1 MRKDEVVFRESNSY
15 LGCEVPKSFF
25 LRFQAMCEVRGG
37 DKRVI
42 LASSVEDEIVRWE
55 KKLDVRTGQAY
66 DALLEVKAR
75 QNNFSVNDLKKPL
88 EMKRTPKGKKTF
100 VSVKPVPGLKMKQA

>member
-1 MRKDEVVFRESNSY
+1 MRKDQKAFLAFNAY
-15 LGCEVPKSFF
+15 LGCEVPKPFF

-42 LASSVEDEIVRWE
+42 LAGSVEDEILRWE

-75 QNNFSVNDLKKPL
+75 QNNFSVDDLKAPL
-88 EMKRTPKGKKTF
+88 EVKRLPKGKRTI
-100 VSVKPVPGLKMKQA
+100 VVPKPNGLRMKKI